1 MKRKNEITA
10 VVFILILAV
19 LLGLGIII
27 GVGALVAWAVTA
39 LLGAFGW
46 SVPFWAVWVL
56 SGVGVWLVLAAT
68 GNGVNVKMKGK

>member
-1 MKRKNEITA
+1 MKRNETVA
-10 VVFILILAV
+10 VVMIVVLAV
-19 LLGLGIII
+19 LLGLGIIV

-56 SGVGVWLVLAAT
+56 SGVGVWLVLAAK

>member
-10 VVFILILAV
+10 VAFILILAV

-27 GVGALVAWAVTA
+27 GVGALVAWAITA

>member
-1 MKRKNEITA
+1 MKRNNEAVA
-10 VVFILILAV
+10 VVMIFILAI
-19 LLGLGIII
+19 LLGLGIIV
-27 GVGALVAWAVTA
+27 GVGALVAWAITA

-46 SVPFWAVWVL
+46 SVPFWAVWAL

>member
-1 MKRKNEITA
+1 MKRNETVA
-10 VVFILILAV
+10 VVMIVVLAV
-19 LLGLGIII
+19 LLGLGIIV

-46 SVPFWAVWVL
+46 SVPFWAVWIL
-56 SGVGVWLVLAAT
+56 SGVGVWLVLAAK

>member
-1 MKRKNEITA
+1 MKRNETVA
-10 VVFILILAV
+10 VVMIVVLAV

-39 LLGAFGW
+39 LLGALGW

-56 SGVGVWLVLAAT
+56 PGVGVWLVLAAT

>member
-1 MKRKNEITA
+1 MKRNETVA
-10 VVFILILAV
+10 VVMIVVLAV

-27 GVGALVAWAVTA
+27 GVGALVAWAITA

-46 SVPFWAVWVL
+46 SVPFWAVWIL

>member
-1 MKRKNEITA
+1 MKRNETVA
-10 VVFILILAV
+10 VVMIVVLAV
-19 LLGLGIII
+19 LLGLGIVI
-27 GVGALVAWAVTA
+27 GVGALVAWAITA

-56 SGVGVWLVLAAT
+56 SGVGVWLVLAAK

>member
-1 MKRKNEITA
+1 MKRNETVA
-10 VVFILILAV
+10 VVMIVVLAI

-27 GVGALVAWAVTA
+27 GVGALVAWAITA
-39 LLGAFGW
+39 LLGALGW

-68 GNGVNVKMKGK
+68 GNGANVKMKGK

>member
-1 MKRKNEITA
+1 MKQRNEITA

-27 GVGALVAWAVTA
+27 GVGALVAWAITA

-46 SVPFWAVWVL
+46 GVPFWAVWVL
-56 SGVGVWLVLAAT
+56 SGVGVWLVLAAR